1 MGGGREVKEE
11 RRRVWPGE
19 VNSQGKAGSVGVARL
34 GHRQGGRH
42 PSPAGQPAD
51 DSARGIVDS

>member
-1 MGGGREVKEE
+1 M
-11 RRRVWPGE
+11 WPGE

-51 DSARGIVDS
+51 DGARGIVDS